1 MDAFLSLGLQQNICK
16 AIGDLGFEKPTDIQT
31 QAIPHLLQN
40 EGDLV
45 GLAQTGTGK
54 TAAFGLPLLELLQP
68 GDLPFALILAPT
80 RELCLQI
87 TSELKLFSKYM
98 PNVRIAAVYGGS
110 SVSKQRKELEN
121 GLDVIVATPGRL
133 LDFIRRGVARLDQ
146 LQVIVLDEADEML
159 QMGFI
164 DDIRTILSEAP
175 EERKTW
181 LFSATMPDAIS
192 RLTKDFMRNPHMV
205 QVGKRNQGAQNVEH
219 AYFLVRNE
227 QRFLALR
234 RLLDWAGNP
243 YGIVFCNTK
252 KETQEV
258 ADELLR
264 HNYTAAALH
273 GDLSQQQR
281 DVVMKAFRNKLVN
294 ILVATDVA
302 ARGIDVDDVTHVI
315 HYGLPNEPESYT
327 HRSGRTG
334 RAGKHGVSWIIS
346 GSKQAMKIP
355 QLQKQIGKTIHKKSF
370 PTAQEVC
377 KNQLEA
383 FATRVASTQADVQ
396 AVRPYLEGLL
406 PLFEGMNKEDV
417 VSYFLAEEFDALF
430 KHYAQAVDLNVVTE
444 QNPRNE
450 YRYSINLGEA
460 DGFTWPV
467 MKDWLREAAGLKK
480 YAVEGVEVFKTKS
493 EFSIVADEEKKLVE
507 AVEGLKWG
515 NVKIKLLKIGNSS
528 GRKKKD
534 SGREQRFKRDRK
546 GGGGGF
552 PQEKRRHKK
561 RR

>member
-1 MDAFLSLGLQQNICK
+1 MDAFLSLGLQHDICK
-16 AIGDLGFEKPTDIQT
+16 AIADLGFEQPTEIQN
-31 QAIPHLLQN
+31 QAIPYLLQN
-40 EGDLV
+40 DGDLV

-87 TSELKLFSKYM
+87 TSELKLFSKQM
-98 PNVRIAAVYGGS
+98 RNVRISAVYGGS
-110 SVSKQRKELEN
+110 SVSKQRKELES
-121 GLDVIVATPGRL
+121 GVDIIVATPGRL
-133 LDFIRRGVARLDQ
+133 LDFIRRGVARLEQ
-146 LQVIVLDEADEML
+146 LRVIVLDEADEML

-175 EERKTW
+175 KERKTW
-181 LFSATMPDAIS
+181 LFSATMPEAIS
-192 RLTKDFMRNPHMV
+192 RLTKDFMQNPHVV

-227 QRFLALR
+227 QRFQALR
-234 RLLDWAGNP
+234 RLLDWAGSP

-252 KETQEV
+252 RETQEV

-264 HNYTAAALH
+264 NNYTAAALH

-346 GSKQAMKIP
+346 GSKQAVKIP

-377 KNQLEA
+377 KNQLGA

-396 AVRPYLEGLL
+396 AVRPYLEDLL

-417 VSYFLAEEFDALF
+417 VSYFLAEEFDSLF
-430 KHYAQAVDLNVVTE
+430 KHYAQATDLNVVTE

-450 YRYSINLGEA
+450 YRYSINLGEV

-467 MKDWLREAAGLKK
+467 MKDWLRETAGLKK

-493 EFSIVADEEKKLVE
+493 EFSIVADEEKKLTE
-507 AVEGLKWG
+507 ALDDLKWG
-515 NVKIKLLKIGNSS
+515 KVRVKL
-528 GRKKKD
+528 
-534 SGREQRFKRDRK
+534 QRIAKSTSHKSHK
-546 GGGGGF
+546 GGKSAR
-552 PQEKRRHKK
+552 PPRQRQRNKK

>member
-1 MDAFLSLGLQQNICK
+1 MDAFLSLGLQHDICK
-16 AIGDLGFEKPTDIQT
+16 AIADLGFEQPTEIQN
-31 QAIPHLLQN
+31 QAIPYLLQN
-40 EGDLV
+40 DGDLV

-87 TSELKLFSKYM
+87 TSELKLFSKQM
-98 PNVRIAAVYGGS
+98 RNVRISAVYGGS
-110 SVSKQRKELEN
+110 SVSKQRKELES
-121 GLDVIVATPGRL
+121 GVDIIVATPGRL
-133 LDFIRRGVARLDQ
+133 LDFIRRGVARLEQ
-146 LQVIVLDEADEML
+146 LRVIVLDEADEML

-175 EERKTW
+175 KERKTW
-181 LFSATMPDAIS
+181 LFSATMPEAIS
-192 RLTKDFMRNPHMV
+192 RLTKDFMQNPHVV

-227 QRFLALR
+227 QRFQALR
-234 RLLDWAGNP
+234 RLLDWAGSP

-252 KETQEV
+252 RETQEV

-264 HNYTAAALH
+264 NNYTAAALH

-346 GSKQAMKIP
+346 GSKQAVKIP

-377 KNQLEA
+377 KNQLGA

-396 AVRPYLEGLL
+396 AVRPYLEDLL

-417 VSYFLAEEFDALF
+417 VSYFLAEEFDSLF
-430 KHYAQAVDLNVVTE
+430 KHYAQATDLNVVTE

-450 YRYSINLGEA
+450 YRYSINLGEV

-467 MKDWLREAAGLKK
+467 MKDWLRETAGLKK

-493 EFSIVADEEKKLVE
+493 EFSIVADEEKKLTE
-507 AVEGLKWG
+507 ALDDLKWG
-515 NVKIKLLKIGNSS
+515 KVRVKL
-528 GRKKKD
+528 
-534 SGREQRFKRDRK
+534 QRIAKSTSHKSHK
-546 GGGGGF
+546 GGKNAR
-552 PQEKRRHKK
+552 PPRQRQRNKK